1 MSSNFSS
8 KSSTSNGSHRSWA
21 EQTKDRYRHPYDIGP
36 SVFEVPKRLSDTK
49 PDAYAPRKVG
59 LGPYHHLRP
68 DLQLMTNKKR
78 DTVKVLLKIEDIEEF
93 IRIVENCPI
102 SFEAKI
108 RSCYSRSIDL
118 DRESLAWI
126 VIIDAMFLLHL
137 VQAYTEKRSDSGSS
151 STSSS
156 SDESFLGDIVMLE
169 NQVPTLLMEEIP
181 KFLQYKYPVPP
192 GKDIGEALCRFC
204 YDIAPIEI
212 EYDPNSELDY
222 AMFKARGNHILQYVY
237 DICLGV
243 DRELE
248 ELQEETYKRVYNGK
262 VKAAQHIWAVTQHVL
277 SRLTEPIK
285 LGVDEFPNTSIDQ
298 DEQQGNL
305 LPSVSQLH
313 DVCET
318 TFTCLLPASGIQGTV
333 YDVTEN
339 VFFLPT
345 LKLGKNSEVM
355 LRNLL
360 AFEASAPDLSSVFQN
375 FIYLLPGLIRGE
387 KDVKILRNAQI
398 VKGEMENDEVVC
410 LFAKLRKPI
419 IANGSDKNEMST
431 ADEFGNAL
439 RKQFSNNPFVKTCI
453 WIKNR
458 IVAFFNL
465 LKPLVPALIVLLLL
479 FQSFC
484 QIYDCRRFSLPILS
498 DGKIFRDAS
507 SFLSFNSTGS
517 QAQDLMSAR
526 KILRY
531 SS

>member
-8 KSSTSNGSHRSWA
+8 NSSTSNGSHRSWA

-78 DTVKVLLKIEDIEEF
+78 DTVKDLLKIEDIEEF

-126 VIIDAMFLLHL
+126 VIIDAIFLLHL
-137 VQAYTEKRSDSGSS
+137 VQAYSEKRSDHCSS
-151 STSSS
+151 STSS

-169 NQVPTLLMEEIP
+169 NQIPTLLMEEIP
-181 KFLQYKYPVPP
+181 KVLQYKYPVPQ
-192 GKDIGEALCRFC
+192 GKDIGEALCRLC

-212 EYDPNSELDY
+212 EYDPNSDLDY

-248 ELQEETYKRVYNGK
+248 ELQEETYKRAYDGK

-277 SRLTEPIK
+277 SRLTETIK
-285 LGVDEFPNTSIDQ
+285 LGVDELLAVFKSSKSVGHQEPGKVGLILTTAENARKILSPNTSIDQ
-298 DEQQGNL
+298 DELQGNL

-360 AFEASAPDLSSVFQN
+360 AFEASAPDLSSVFQY
-375 FIYLLPGLIRGE
+375 FIYLLSGLIRGE

-410 LFAKLRKPI
+410 LFANLRKSI
-419 IANGSDKNEMST
+419 IANGGDKCLQLMNLAMLSE
-431 ADEFGNAL
+431 
-439 RKQFSNNPFVKTCI
+439 NNSVIT
-453 WIKNR
+453 
-458 IVAFFNL
+458 L
-465 LKPLVPALIVLLLL
+465 L
-479 FQSFC
+479 
-484 QIYDCRRFSLPILS
+484 
-498 DGKIFRDAS
+498 
-507 SFLSFNSTGS
+507 
-517 QAQDLMSAR
+517 
-526 KILRY
+526 
-531 SS
+531 